1 VGKHK
6 EKLIIIQGTRGL
18 TSGME
23 LMGSIE
29 VVGEVGATTSVAG
42 GLEAISD
49 KSSTGPHM
57 VINARCLHHLENWG

>member
-1 VGKHK
+1 
-6 EKLIIIQGTRGL
+6 
-18 TSGME
+18 ME
-23 LMGSIE
+23 LMGSME